1 MEWEVKLVNS
11 RGFSWISDCHSL
23 TPVSSIKLMKNY
35 KPLITSNNKAST
47 IYVCSSALRDFV
59 NSILHRINTPFIL
72 ICGDCD
78 ENFPQ
83 QCLSPIAFQ
92 ELISNTYLVHIFAQN
107 CFLNHSKI
115 TRIPIGLDFH
125 TIRHIDKP
133 IHQETTLFNIVS
145 NSQPF
150 TQRIPLIY
158 SNFHFALQYASRKE
172 AYTGLDNSLV
182 YYEPSRA
189 DRTDSWRKQAQYAFV
204 ASPRGNGEDC
214 HRTWEALVLGCIPIV
229 KSSPLDPLYEDLP
242 VLIINNWSDVNSKLL
257 ENTIHE
263 FSNKT
268 FNPNKLNL
276 SYWKNLIDSYR

>member
-35 KPLITSNNKAST
+35 KPLISSNDKAFT

-59 NSILHRINTPFIL
+59 NSLLHRINTPFIL
-72 ICGDCD
+72 VCGDCD

-92 ELISNTYLVHIFAQN
+92 ELITNKYLVHIFAQN
-107 CFLNHSKI
+107 CFVNDPKV

-125 TIRHIDKP
+125 TIRQSINP
-133 IHQETTLFNIVS
+133 ISQEKTLLGIVS
-145 NSQPF
+145 KSKPF

-172 AYTGLDNSLV
+172 AYKELDKSLV
-182 YYEPSRA
+182 LYEPKRA
-189 DRTDSWRKQAQYAFV
+189 ERTDSWNKQAQYAFV

-214 HRTWEALVLGCIPIV
+214 HRTWEALALGCIPIV
-229 KSSPLDPLYEDLP
+229 KTSPLDPLYNELP
-242 VLIINNWSDVNSKLL
+242 VLIVNKWSDVNSKLL
-257 ENTIHE
+257 QKTIHE
-263 FSNKT
+263 FSNQS
-268 FNPNKLNL
+268 FNHNKLNL